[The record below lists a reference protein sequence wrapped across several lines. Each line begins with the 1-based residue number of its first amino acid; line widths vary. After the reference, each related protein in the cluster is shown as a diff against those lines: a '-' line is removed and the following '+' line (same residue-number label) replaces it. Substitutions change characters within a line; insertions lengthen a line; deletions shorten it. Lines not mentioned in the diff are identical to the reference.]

1 MMRPYGGRWR
11 GHNRTFYT
19 GKVGKL
25 ILKFKWKSKQVK
37 ITRKILKREKMGVR
51 LVLPNIAYY
60 TRGIIIKIVW

>member
-1 MMRPYGGRWR
+1 M
-11 GHNRTFYT
+11 
-19 GKVGKL
+19 
-25 ILKFKWKSKQVK
+25 ILKFKWKSKQIK